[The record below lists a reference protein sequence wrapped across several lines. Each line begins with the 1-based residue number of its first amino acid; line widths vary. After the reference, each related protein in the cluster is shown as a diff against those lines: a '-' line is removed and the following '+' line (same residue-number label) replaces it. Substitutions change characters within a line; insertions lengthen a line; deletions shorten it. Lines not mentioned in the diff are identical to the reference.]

1 MKTSAKESGV
11 RCRRSKVW
19 SLESRVRWKSN
30 SFFPLKFFV
39 FILIFLLAGISCAPK
54 PVQVAV
60 IDGISIDEMIKR
72 LNNINSIET
81 VLTIEYEN
89 EDNLISGDAS
99 LSISKDNLNLR
110 IYYLGFLVGEIL
122 ERDGV
127 ITSKPKLNKNKST
140 ILVDG
145 IKNSLFWWNIND
157 YVLYTKDDFYILENV
172 NRKVFID
179 KKTLLPI
186 KQLIEFGDGEKLEI
200 VYDIPKKIDETTNP
214 LLQDLWYNSTI
225 SFKLKNHTATI
236 KIKFYTVN

>member
-1 MKTSAKESGV
+1 LKTSAKESVVRSQESGV
-11 RCRRSKVW
+11 RRKD
-19 SLESRVRWKSN
+19 N
-30 SFFPLKFFV
+30 AFFLFKFFV
-39 FILIFLLAGISCAPK
+39 FSLIFLLFAISCAPR
-54 PVQVAV
+54 PIQVAV

-89 EDNLISGDAS
+89 EDNLMSGDAS
-99 LSISKDNLNLR
+99 LGISKDNLNLR
-110 IYYLGFLVGEIL
+110 IYYLGFLVGEIS

-157 YVLYTKDDFYILENV
+157 YVLHTKDDFYILENV

-200 VYDIPKKIDETTNP
+200 VYDIPKKIDETTNSQ
-214 LLQDLWYNSTI
+214 LQDLWYNSTI
-225 SFKLKNHTATI
+225 SFKLKNHTAKI
-236 KIKFYTVN
+236 KIKSYKVN